1 MDRDKKIRVIKQGI
15 NFAKKHIDESNF
27 SGAVVVSMAVI
38 EQMLALIEGEDLN
51 NVSNPDVCIHF
62 EEDCCQGGEE

>member
-1 MDRDKKIRVIKQGI
+1 MDREKKIRVIKQGI

-51 NVSNPDVCIHF
+51 NVSNPDVIITT
-62 EEDCCQGGEE
+62 EVDCSDGKDK